1 MAHYEIPK
9 DMVAVH
15 DKMLVP
21 GVIDVIRFGGD
32 RQTVEVLSDGAAA
45 IYVSTNGVEP
55 TVSGPHTYV
64 LPASPSK
71 RTLSHRGNE
80 SLMLISPGSPT
91 YSITVL

>member
-1 MAHYEIPK
+1 MAQHEISK
-9 DMVAVH
+9 GMVAVH
-15 DKMLVP
+15 DKTLTP

-45 IYVSTNGVEP
+45 IYVTTNGVEP
-55 TVSGPHTYV
+55 TISGPHTYV

-80 SLMLISPGSPT
+80 PLMLISPGSPT
-91 YSITVL
+91 YSVTVL